1 MVDAFRF
8 ACRHIF
14 YPCFKS
20 LIRNIRSL
28 NNKFCIFFQLRKN
41 TNWENSNP
49 ILCTTF
55 NDFSF
60 VTYLVHICI
69 QLSISVIIKHRF
81 VHSSPLKFFCSSKIQ
96 VTMLRVTYSLVSWKY
111 VIKNFLS
118 HYLIYSWILY
128 LIFFSLTKQVQV
140 FIFTEKKNEME
151 KILNIKGKKIS
162 KMSSS
167 YFFLHLAVKKLN
179 RKNIYT

>member
-1 MVDAFRF
+1 MY
-8 ACRHIF
+8 IF
-14 YPCFKS
+14 STSKKHELGKFESHTLYNFQWFFIRDLPCSYLYPTFDFCDNQAQ
-20 LIRNIRSL
+20 IR
-28 NNKFCIFFQLRKN
+28 
-41 TNWENSNP
+41 P
-49 ILCTTF
+49 
-55 NDFSF
+55 
-60 VTYLVHICI
+60 
-69 QLSISVIIKHRF
+69 
-81 VHSSPLKFFCSSKIQ
+81 PLKFSSSSKIQ

-140 FIFTEKKNEME
+140 FIFTEVE

-162 KMSSS
+162 KMSCS
-167 YFFLHLAVKKLN
+167 YFFLHLAIKKLN